1 MQCLKQ
7 NAKECV
13 GDSMPKNIFNQE
25 IKVIRAVFNKKI
37 AAKTCYPSR
46 ITNSSCNLIRFK

>member
-1 MQCLKQ
+1 MSTDLIPNLYMNKAHAMF

-37 AAKTCYPSR
+37 AIY
-46 ITNSSCNLIRFK
+46 

>member
-25 IKVIRAVFNKKI
+25 IKVIRAVLNKKI
-37 AAKTCYPSR
+37 AIY
-46 ITNSSCNLIRFK
+46 

>member
-25 IKVIRAVFNKKI
+25 IKVIRAVFNKK
-37 AAKTCYPSR
+37 
-46 ITNSSCNLIRFK
+46 NSNLLICCKNLLSF

>member
-1 MQCLKQ
+1 MSTDLIPNLYMQCLKQ

-25 IKVIRAVFNKKI
+25 IKAIRAVFNKKI
-37 AAKTCYPSR
+37 AIY
-46 ITNSSCNLIRFK
+46 